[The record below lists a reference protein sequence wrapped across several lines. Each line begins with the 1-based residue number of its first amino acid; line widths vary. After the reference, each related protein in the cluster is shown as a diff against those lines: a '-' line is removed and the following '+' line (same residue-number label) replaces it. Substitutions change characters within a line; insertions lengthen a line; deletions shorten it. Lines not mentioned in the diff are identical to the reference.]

1 MKFMQMPMFTV
12 TTFITTLIVILAFP
26 VFTVVLALM
35 TFDRVFGTAF
45 FTVADGGMPMLW
57 ANFFWV
63 WGHPEVLYR
72 YLACIWYLF
81 RNIPTFARKRL
92 FGHQSMVWATAGYR
106 ILKFLS
112 LGSPFL
118 HNG

>member
-1 MKFMQMPMFTV
+1 MQMPMFTV

-45 FTVADGGMPMLW
+45 FTVADGGMPMRQCMGKLLLGM
-57 ANFFWV
+57 
-63 WGHPEVLYR
+63 GHPDLYR

-81 RNIPTFARKRL
+81 RNYSNIC
-92 FGHQSMVWATAGYR
+92 S
-106 ILKFLS
+106 
-112 LGSPFL
+112 
-118 HNG
+118 